1 MDDLRCASAPA
12 PSSPTSAR
20 GSEKPNVSAILSDD
34 DGDYQLRDHV
44 KSLLSDVNDKLQ
56 ISDTNMQDLATG
68 RTNDLQKVVT
78 SVEEANLALQY
89 TMAVRTKLL
98 TPTKRSRGCS
108 SRAARSWTLRG
119 VKVEG
124 ASCRGGLPS
133 WVWGLPADMP
143 RRARH

>member
-1 MDDLRCASAPA
+1 VDDLTIRSVVPGGFI
-12 PSSPTSAR
+12 PDIGSL
-20 GSEKPNVSAILSDD
+20 SEKPNVSAIPST
-34 DGDYQLRDHV
+34 GDATTSFKDTV

-98 TPTKRSRGCS
+98 DAYQEISRMQ
-108 SRAARSWTLRG
+108 L
-119 VKVEG
+119 
-124 ASCRGGLPS
+124 
-133 WVWGLPADMP
+133 
-143 RRARH
+143 